1 MIINSLGLAATLIAV
16 VDARGSRFGFAWVRK
31 HDTVLVDYTFY
42 YYEHISFT
50 SYISILIHHHH
61 IYRLPPRDI
70 IYHTNNIHQS
80 SLLNLEVWPIPRELQ
95 WQRPHW

>member
-61 IYRLPPRDI
+61 IYRMPPREI
-70 IYHTNNIHQS
+70 THINR
-80 SLLNLEVWPIPRELQ
+80 L
-95 WQRPHW
+95 